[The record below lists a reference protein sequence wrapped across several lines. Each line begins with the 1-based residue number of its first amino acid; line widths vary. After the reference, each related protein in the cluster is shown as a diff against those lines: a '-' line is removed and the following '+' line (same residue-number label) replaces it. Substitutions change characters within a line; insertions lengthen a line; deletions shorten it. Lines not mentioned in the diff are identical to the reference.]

1 MRTSRDR
8 RRNIDR
14 QATRASRSHRVE
26 SETATGDTSRK
37 TTAHTRQCHRLSRT
51 SRQRRGNS
59 DSTRNTLLNSH
70 RTTIRQRIVK
80 RDWSSVEPAC
90 LRDDNIKPTSIKD
103 MVDRGSARRRLWE
116 GDTATASSHH
126 LVGNS
131 EEQKRTNRKATR
143 RKSVMGNTWTII
155 TTTNIERPRG
165 YTVDTLG
172 ISTPRHKVATS
183 RSIRIGHVTSAR
195 VAESN
200 RLRRENG
207 IGRGNCDI
215 PTRKVGRHVLD
226 SHVKR
231 ESRTNSQR
239 TLARGLN
246 GQGGRGLSLSPRHGW
261 CDHHRR

>member
-1 MRTSRDR
+1 MKTTAHTRQCHRLSRTSRQRRGNSDSTRNTLLNSHRTTIRQRIVKRDWSCVETACLRDDKIGRASSRIGNEESVRSRRDR

-14 QATRASRSHRVE
+14 EDTRESRRYRDE
-26 SETATGDTSRK
+26 SETATGETSRK
-37 TTAHTRQCHRLSRT
+37 TTAHKRQSHRLSRT

-116 GDTATASSHH
+116 GDTATASGHH

-143 RKSVMGNTWTII
+143 RKSVMGNTRTII
-155 TTTNIERPRG
+155 TTTNIER
-165 YTVDTLG
+165 
-172 ISTPRHKVATS
+172 A
-183 RSIRIGHVTSAR
+183 
-195 VAESN
+195 
-200 RLRRENG
+200 
-207 IGRGNCDI
+207 
-215 PTRKVGRHVLD
+215 
-226 SHVKR
+226 
-231 ESRTNSQR
+231 
-239 TLARGLN
+239 
-246 GQGGRGLSLSPRHGW
+246 
-261 CDHHRR
+261 